1 MGYSARMII
10 AKEAWIP
17 VIVLAVFAYVAWF
30 VSPAL
35 TVFLSGLALF
45 VLFFFRDPWRKVPE
59 DRAVVV
65 SPADGTITDVREVE
79 WEGQPYRMVVIFLS
93 VMNVHINRIPFS
105 GTVVSTEHVLGDFH
119 AAYKPDIEMANERMT
134 TVLDTAKGRMKVV
147 QIAGLIARKIINRLQ
162 VGQVVKTGERFGLIK
177 FGSRTDVYLPVTAT
191 LLVKKSDKV
200 WGGSTVIARFS

>member
-1 MGYSARMII
+1 MII

-17 VIVLAVFAYVAWF
+17 VIVLIVFAYVAWF

-105 GTVVSTEHVLGDFH
+105 GTVVSTEHVPGDFH

-177 FGSRTDVYLPVTAT
+177 FGSRTDVYLPAAAQV
-191 LLVKKSDKV
+191 LVQKGQTVK
-200 WGGSTVIARFS
+200 GGSTVIARFS